1 MASSTSAREIQS
13 LSVQLGHMLNKQ
25 LQSICQINGLKTSGI
40 KADLQKRIIEALQEN
55 LHADPALYAQLR
67 STIQNMSSGGR
78 GGHQAHQN
86 NGASTTG
93 SSRGSAYGTTPG
105 IPPHAAPTFSNGFAQ
120 YAPYGANRA
129 FGGASAQG
137 ASKAMLQF
145 KPSPFYTI
153 VSPNWEYP
161 YLRCFSRPSVLESSV
176 LTGDAAMAQ
185 HRNSIHFALKAS
197 DHPSLLHC
205 AHDKTTRVMV
215 FCAAED
221 QGIQEVAFPHQSE
234 LKVNGGEI
242 KANLRGLKG
251 KPGSTRPVDITSS
264 LRLDKHSYVNN
275 VEFTYALTQKVKT
288 NPRAPVSH
296 SNFHHPSG
304 DKHVPCLAI
313 LCGKRCSLE
322 FRMKFFLTVYLC
334 RAVPVE
340 ELVAKIQGRRI
351 QKDSVIQELTKAA
364 NDPDVVATS
373 QVLSLKCPLSY
384 TRLRAPCRSTSCSH
398 IQCFDATSYLQLQE
412 QGPQWIC
419 PICNKSATFENLAID
434 QYAKDILDHTSES
447 TEQVTIEPDG
457 QWRAQASSEPEP
469 KRPRYSSG
477 VNASVIDDDDDDVV
491 PLDSFSLPSARNT
504 QTPNQSLFGTPG
516 PAQGNGSA
524 SSGSRKRP
532 AEVIDLT
539 LSDDEDNEPV
549 RAPKC
554 QNAGQTPSLG
564 PNIPK
569 FQYS

>member
-13 LSVQLGHMLNKQ
+13 LSAQLGHMLNKQ
-25 LQSICQINGLKTSGI
+25 LQSICQLNGLKTSGI

-67 STIQNMSSGGR
+67 STIQSMSSGGR
-78 GGHQAHQN
+78 GAHQAHQN
-86 NGASTTG
+86 NGASATD

-105 IPPHAAPTFSNGFAQ
+105 IPSHVAPNYGNGFAQ
-120 YAPYGANRA
+120 YGGYGQNRA

-137 ASKAMLQF
+137 ASKSMLQF

-153 VSPNWEYP
+153 QSQIGNI
-161 YLRCFSRPSVLESSV
+161 RTC
-176 LTGDAAMAQ
+176 DAMAQ
-185 HRNSIHFALKAS
+185 HRNSIHFALKTS
-197 DHPSLLHC
+197 EHPSLLQC

-275 VEFTYALTQKVKT
+275 IEFTYALTQKVKT
-288 NPRAPVSH
+288 NPQTPVSH
-296 SNFHHPSG
+296 SNSHHPKG
-304 DKHVPCLAI
+304 DEHVPCLAI
-313 LCGKRCSLE
+313 LCGKRRSLD
-322 FRMKFFLTVYLC
+322 FRMKFFLAVYLC

-340 ELVAKIQGRRI
+340 ELVTKIQGRRI
-351 QKDSVIQELTKAA
+351 HKDSVIQELTKAA

-384 TRLRAPCRSTSCSH
+384 TRLRAPCRSTSCNH
-398 IQCFDATSYLQLQE
+398 VQCFDATSYLQLQE

-434 QYAKDILDHTSES
+434 QYVKDILDHTSES

-477 VNASVIDDDDDDVV
+477 ANASVIDDDDDDVV

-516 PAQGNGSA
+516 PAQGNGSV
-524 SSGSRKRP
+524 SSASRKRP

-539 LSDDEDNEPV
+539 LSDDEDDEPV
-549 RAPKC
+549 RAPKR

-569 FQYS
+569 FPYS